1 MKLIM
6 QFFSLLWRGWKKF
19 AHILGIVNTK
29 ILLTITYFILLS
41 VAALIRTMA
50 RADLLDRKMDKKP
63 SYYHNREPF
72 KDTIQSVRRTFS
84 F

>member
-1 MKLIM
+1 MKYILYP
-6 QFFSLLWRGWKKF
+6 FLLLWKGWKKF

-41 VAALIRTMA
+41 VAALIRTLA
-50 RADLLDRKMDKKP
+50 RADLLDRNMDVKP
-63 SYYHNREPF
+63 SYYHDREPI
-72 KDTIQSVRRTFS
+72 KDTIQTVRRTFS